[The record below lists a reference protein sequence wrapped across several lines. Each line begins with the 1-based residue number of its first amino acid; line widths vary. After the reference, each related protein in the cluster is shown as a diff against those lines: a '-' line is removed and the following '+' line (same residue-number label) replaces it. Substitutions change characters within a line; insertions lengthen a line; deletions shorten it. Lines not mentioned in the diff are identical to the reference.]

1 MSDGSIHRKE
11 VIEFP
16 ENYKEM
22 IEKLKEREDEQ
33 LQRIYSKRKAETE
46 AELKEIAKMG
56 IVTRMNR
63 TSGEHKTV
71 KDLTILREPK
81 SPEVAELR
89 NKLDKETTDL
99 AKRVLTE
106 LPGQL
111 STLSNK
117 LKGRVKPGGD
127 SGAPAA

>member
-1 MSDGSIHRKE
+1 MSESVRRKDI
-11 VIEFP
+11 IEFP

-33 LQRIYSKRKAETE
+33 LQRIYAKRKAETE
-46 AELKEIAKMG
+46 DELKEIAKKG
-56 IVTRMNR
+56 IVTRMHR

-89 NKLDKETTDL
+89 TKLDKETTDL

-111 STLSNK
+111 STLTKK

-127 SGAPAA
+127 GAPTA